1 MRIKKE
7 DILKA
12 QIRINDIIHK
22 TPVLTNQSINQISE
36 AHLFFKCENFQKIG
50 AFKMRGAAN
59 VVFGKNNKE
68 KLNGF
73 ATHSSGNHAQ
83 AVALSSKLAE
93 TTAHIVMP
101 KGAPEI
107 KKKAVKSYG
116 ANIYYCDNNEKAR
129 EEMCNNVIK
138 KTQSHFI
145 HPYND
150 YGVITGQATCFK
162 EMCDDGYNLDYIVSP
177 VCGGGLASG
186 TALSAKYFSPTT
198 KVILAEPSNANDA
211 YNSFIKKQLIPV
223 ETPNTIADGLKTSL
237 GKKTFNIIIN
247 HVEAILTVSEEEIV
261 SSMKLIW
268 ERMKIICEPSCSV
281 ALAAVIKNKKM
292 FKNKKIGIILTG
304 GNVDI
309 KNLPF

>member
-7 DILKA
+7 DILEA

-22 TPVLTNQSINQISE
+22 TPVLTNQSLDQISE
-36 AHLFFKCENFQKIG
+36 ANLFFKCENFQKIG

-59 VVFGKNNKE
+59 AVFSKNNKE
-68 KLNGF
+68 KLSGF

-83 AVALSSKLAE
+83 AVALSSKIAE
-93 TTAHIVMP
+93 KTAHIVMP

-107 KKKAVKSYG
+107 KKKAVESYG
-116 ANIYYCDNNEKAR
+116 AHIYYCDNNEKAR
-129 EEMCNNVIK
+129 EEMCNNVVK

-150 YGVITGQATCFK
+150 YDVITGQATCFK
-162 EMCDDGYNLDYIVSP
+162 EMCDDGYNLDYIVTP
-177 VCGGGLASG
+177 VGGGGLAAG
-186 TALSAKYFSPTT
+186 TALSAKYFSPIT
-198 KVILAEPSNANDA
+198 KVVLAEPSNADDA
-211 YNSFIKKQLIPV
+211 YNSFINKELIPV
-223 ETPNTIADGLKTSL
+223 ENPKTIADGLKTSL

-247 HVEAILTVSEEEIV
+247 HVEDILTVSEEEIV

-292 FKNKKIGIILTG
+292 FKKKKVGIILTG